1 MESTAAVRTI
11 HFTCIGRGHGAPC
24 LPATREFWEM
34 MRREPWLKQMCE
46 RIEKGDDELK
56 HRLPVWT
63 PSCAEFKNNHRAA
76 ADALKPLNRLMMDF
90 DEKGHTEEI
99 CEKLKDA
106 AQPDIRGMWILLI
119 EESARRGT
127 HVLVELPAGMDA
139 ETAQQI
145 MKEVTGY
152 EPDRQVKGVDR
163 CIYMV
168 PEDHT
173 KFVSERLFR
182 PPLTPPVGGG
192 LIANAGP
199 ERSGAFL
206 GQADSSGAFVMRQ
219 QDNNGICNAVGIA
232 NPHITSS
239 RITNSAEQ
247 VAGAAAEQGT
257 PQCHLERSREISPC
271 ASLSRDDRENG
282 RGVLPLSRGS
292 QRGSE
297 QAFESAADQTT
308 PNPSYSGGECNVPTS
323 FEGIPYST
331 IIAEYWRKTGGEP
344 PIGKRNTRLHQLAA
358 NLRAICDNNEEWLLE
373 VMPRFELKEQEM
385 RSIIHSACKEPTKGS
400 KIIDTI
406 VDFLGGRGGAEVR
419 RCEDTSED
427 ESNLAPTYLRTHV
440 LPKLPIGLKES
451 LVGVPASM
459 HMPVLCGVM
468 PICGA
473 YADQVEV
480 EYCDGNMQRLG
491 LMAIIRGEQ
500 ASNKSV
506 VKNAIDVWKRQFDE
520 EDALARKREEEWKER
535 KKGRKANEKAP
546 DDPHVLI
553 RQVPVTVSCST
564 LLKRFKNSGGHT
576 LFSFGEELDTLRKTN
591 GAGSWSSKYD
601 IYRLAFDRGEWG
613 QDYNSDAAESG
624 VVNVAYNWTMLGT
637 NGALRKCF
645 KSDNIE
651 NGLSSRVMLAEMPDS
666 SFSKMPKFKKR
677 SAEDEARIQEA
688 VSRLRSYTGVID
700 VPRLRK
706 AIEQWV
712 EEKRVE
718 AAKDID
724 HVKDTYRKRAAVIG
738 FRCGVIFHLL
748 ETSPIP
754 SCRRGNDTPATPH
767 PIESCRRGNATPAT
781 PPPIESCRR
790 GNATPATPPP
800 TGGDR
805 GGLKKESKACI
816 DFALLMAEYC
826 LQQQIKAFGEALE
839 SQFMDARDECVR
851 YGCNHSIFDQLA
863 PTFTMDDLRALKRG
877 FCSEAGLRKIISRW
891 YRDQWIEK
899 TDKTHWKKLS
909 AEK

>member
-1 MESTAAVRTI
+1 MESAVIMTMK
-11 HFTCIGRGHGAPC
+11 FTCIGKGHGAPC
-24 LPATREFWEM
+24 APATREDWEQ
-34 MRREPWLKQMCE
+34 MRREPWLAEMCA

-63 PSCAEFKNNHRAA
+63 PSCAEFRGNHRAA

-90 DEKGHTEEI
+90 DEKGHTDEI
-99 CEKLKDA
+99 VERLNIKDETLKEA
-106 AQPDIRGMWILLI
+106 GLI
-119 EESARRGT
+119 PLMVEESARRGT
-127 HVLVELPAGMDA
+127 HVLVELPTGMDA

-145 MKEVTGY
+145 MKEVTGF

-173 KFVSERLFR
+173 KFVSERLFE
-182 PPLTPPVGGG
+182 PIVVNIGTNY
-192 LIANAGP
+192 ANLH
-199 ERSGAFL
+199 EFS
-206 GQADSSGAFVMRQ
+206 
-219 QDNNGICNAVGIA
+219 DN
-232 NPHITSS
+232 
-239 RITNSAEQ
+239 
-247 VAGAAAEQGT
+247 
-257 PQCHLERSREISPC
+257 PC
-271 ASLSRDDRENG
+271 QKE
-282 RGVLPLSRGS
+282 
-292 QRGSE
+292 
-297 QAFESAADQTT
+297 F
-308 PNPSYSGGECNVPTS
+308 PTE
-323 FEGIPYST
+323 FEGIAYST
-331 IIAEYWRKTGGEP
+331 IIAEFWRRTGGEP
-344 PIGKRNTRLHQLAA
+344 PIGKRNMRLHQLAA
-358 NLRAICDNNEEWLLE
+358 NLRAICDNNEDWLLE

-385 RSIIHSACKEPTKGS
+385 KSIIHSACKEPTKGS
-400 KIIDTI
+400 RLMDQI
-406 VDFLGGRGGAEVR
+406 VDALKGG
-419 RCEDTSED
+419 DFSTSLEMTNGVGTF
-427 ESNLAPTYLRTHV
+427 SPS
-440 LPKLPIGLKES
+440 KLPIGLKES

-473 YADQVEV
+473 YADGVEV
-480 EYCDGNMQRLG
+480 EYCDGNVHRLG
-491 LMAIIRGEQ
+491 LMTIIRGEQ

-506 VKNAIDVWKRQFDE
+506 VKNAIDVWKRQFDD

-546 DDPHVLI
+546 EDPHVLI
-553 RQVPVTVSCST
+553 RMVPVTVSCST
-564 LLKRFKNSGGHT
+564 LLKRFKNSNGHT

-624 VVNVAYNWTMLGT
+624 VVKVAYNWTMLGT

-677 SAEDEARIQEA
+677 SAEDETRIQEA
-688 VSRLRSYTGVID
+688 VTRLRSFTGLVD

-712 EEKRVE
+712 EEKRIE

-724 HVKDTYRKRAAVIG
+724 RVKDTYRKRAAVIG

-748 ETSPIP
+748 SGST
-754 SCRRGNDTPATPH
+754 
-767 PIESCRRGNATPAT
+767 
-781 PPPIESCRR
+781 
-790 GNATPATPPP
+790 
-800 TGGDR
+800 
-805 GGLKKESKACI
+805 KESKSCI
-816 DFALLMAEYC
+816 DFAVTMAEYC

-839 SQFMDARDECVR
+839 SQFVDARDECIR
-851 YGCNHSIFDQLA
+851 YGSNHSIFDQLA
-863 PTFTMDDLRALKRG
+863 PSFTMDDLRALKRG

-899 TDKTHWKKLS
+899 TDKTHWKKLN
-909 AEK
+909 ARL